1 MHEVADVVS
10 PELSRQ
16 TISLHLSFHLYSLF
30 KRIVKIYFRSTYD
43 VLKIL
48 LSLAFCL
55 GMTQRSD
62 AQRCRISAGVN
73 DQGVRSYIEVYEYDY
88 VTEKPSFPGG
98 ECRLLEYIKET
109 RRYPKEAYDRGVQGR
124 VTCSFVVNA
133 DGTISNITV
142 LRSVNSVLNEEAIR
156 IFSNMPAW
164 TPGSIDGHPVPV
176 RVIRSVPFRK

>member
-1 MHEVADVVS
+1 M
-10 PELSRQ
+10 
-16 TISLHLSFHLYSLF
+16 
-30 KRIVKIYFRSTYD
+30 KIYFKCTSD

-48 LSLAFCL
+48 FSLAFCL
-55 GMTQRSD
+55 VIAQKSD
-62 AQRCRISAGVN
+62 AQRCRISAGV
-73 DQGVRSYIEVYEYDY
+73 DEQGVRNYIEVYEYDY

-109 RRYPKEAYDRGVQGR
+109 RRYPKEAYDKGVQGR

-133 DGTISNITV
+133 DGSISNITV

-156 IFSNMPAW
+156 IFSGMPAW